1 VALRR
6 CESLSDCAVRD
17 PDGAIG
23 ENVRMRD
30 RFAAGAGLAI
40 WMLGAA
46 GVAGEE
52 KGGPWSGTAELSY
65 VATSGNT
72 DTETAGGAVSTTYDP
87 GIWSLKGAL
96 SYVRSR
102 NEGELDA
109 EKLVGELKLRRD
121 LRPGLDGFVR
131 GRYLENRFA
140 GIRSSVALDAGVVW
154 KVLEGER
161 HTLGLSAGAGYLT
174 ESRVA
179 DRDREFASL
188 TVGGDYAWKI
198 SETTELTEALSWTGH
213 LDDRGD
219 DWRLSYAA
227 ALVTS
232 INSVFSIKL
241 SHTLDHRNQPPTGFG
256 KRDSV
261 SSVAL
266 VAKF

>member
-1 VALRR
+1 MARVALA
-6 CESLSDCAVRD
+6 LGLYGAV
-17 PDGAIG
+17 GA
-23 ENVRMRD
+23 
-30 RFAAGAGLAI
+30 
-40 WMLGAA
+40 
-46 GVAGEE
+46 VAEDQ
-52 KGGPWSGTAELSY
+52 GGPWSGTAELSY

-72 DTETAGGAVSTTYDP
+72 DTETAGGAVSALYDP
-87 GIWSLKGAL
+87 GSWSVKGAL

-140 GIRSSVALDAGVVW
+140 GIRSSVAVDAGVVW
-154 KVLEGER
+154 KLLEGER

-179 DRDREFASL
+179 DPDREFASL
-188 TVGGDYAWKI
+188 TVGGDYAWKV
-198 SETTELTEALSWTGH
+198 SETTELTEALTWTGH
-213 LDDRGD
+213 LDDSGD
-219 DWRLSYAA
+219 DWRLSHAA

-232 INSVFSIKL
+232 INSIFSIKL